1 MFRELR
7 SALRL
12 FLALAALTGI
22 LYPLAVTALAQGLF
36 PEQARGSQIVDGSV
50 VRGSKLI
57 GQAFDDPRY
66 FWGRPSATAPVPC
79 NASASSGS
87 NLGPTNPALLEL
99 VRARTQALRSS
110 SGEGRAIPVDLVT
123 ASASGLDPHI
133 SPAAARF
140 QVERVAQARGLAAS
154 RVAALVE
161 SQVEGRSFGILGE
174 ARVNVLQLNLALDR
188 EP

>member
-99 VRARTQALRSS
+99 VRARTQAR
-110 SGEGRAIPVDLVT
+110 RAIPVDLVT
-123 ASASGLDPHI
+123 AFAFGLDLHI